1 MNFDP
6 SIILNNAGAIWS
18 AFMMTVYT
26 WLVGSALGLVAGFVL
41 AALMLFGG
49 TPLRLVLRGVIE
61 LVRGTP
67 FLVILFLVYYGGPAF
82 GIRLGAIT
90 AGVLC
95 IAGYSSVYFAE
106 IFRSGFASVPRGQL
120 EAGECLGL
128 SRLQLLWRVQLPQ
141 MLVLITPAIVN
152 MLTIL
157 CKETA
162 VLSIITVPEL
172 TAVLTGIGTRTFT
185 FIETLLVLCI
195 AYLLLVE
202 LTSRLGRVLER
213 RVGAYLQR

>member
-1 MNFDP
+1 MIFDLA
-6 SIILNNAGAIWS
+6 IITANADAIWS
-18 AFMMTVYT
+18 AFLVTIYT
-26 WLVGSALGLVAGFVL
+26 WLVGSVLGLVTGLFI

-49 TPLRLVLRGVIE
+49 RPLQLILRVFIE

-67 FLVILFLVYYGGPAF
+67 FLVILFLVYYGGPSF
-82 GIRLGAIT
+82 GLRLGAIT

-95 IAGYSSVYFAE
+95 IAFYSSVYFAE
-106 IFRSGFASVPRGQL
+106 IFRSGFAAVPRGQL

-128 SRLQLLWRVQLPQ
+128 GRLQLMWRVQLPQ
-141 MLVLITPAIVN
+141 MLVLILPAIVN

-195 AYLLLVE
+195 AYLLLIE
-202 LTSRLGRVLER
+202 ITSRVGRWLEH
-213 RVGAYLQR
+213 RVGTYLQR